1 MRKVIEGF
9 KPLSGKHCV
18 TTALRQILNYYGHS
32 FSEEM
37 LLGLGEG
44 LYFGYMQLGTGPMLT
59 GRKKVFEFEEVL
71 ARHLGITMRCKAP
84 KEYEGAFVNLKAQID
99 KDKPTFIYVDMSY
112 LSYLQMSS
120 HSHFGGHAV
129 VVFGY
134 DEKEKIFYI
143 SDRDGE
149 DFPVPTSKG
158 GAMKQD
164 VHLVPYEQVEQAR
177 SSTYRPFPPHHKYLE
192 IDVLGMK
199 PIDKKMLGEAIY
211 NCAYAM
217 LYPPAKF
224 LGINGILK
232 LAKGLP
238 KWEQLGEREMV
249 IAAITN
255 SYMIGHEGGTGGGAF
270 RKMYG
275 NFLIEAANYFKGD
288 ELTSIGEQFLEVGNQ
303 WDTVG
308 NNLRELGSKRVG
320 EGKIDKQR
328 LTDIGH
334 QVEEIYQAEKIL
346 YQALITYISKN
357 RGEE

>member
-1 MRKVIEGF
+1 MKKVIEGF

-18 TTALRQILNYYGHS
+18 TTALRQILNYYGHP

-59 GRKKVFEFEEVL
+59 GRKKVFEFEDSL
-71 ARHLGITMRCKAP
+71 AKHLGITMRCKAP

-99 KDKPTFIYVDMSY
+99 RDKPTLIYVDMPY
-112 LSYLQMSS
+112 LSYLQMPP

-134 DEKEKIFYI
+134 DEEEKSFYI

-158 GAMKQD
+158 VMKQD
-164 VHLVPYEQVEQAR
+164 VHLVPYEEVEQAR
-177 SSTYRPFPPHHKYLE
+177 SSRHRPFPPHHKYLE
-192 IDVLGMK
+192 IDALAIK
-199 PIDKKMLGEAIY
+199 PIDEKMLREAIY

-217 LYPPAKF
+217 LYSPAKF

-232 LAKGLP
+232 LAKRLP

-275 NFLIEAANYFKGD
+275 RFLMEATSYFRGD
-288 ELTSIGEQFLEVGNQ
+288 ELTPIGEQFLEVGNQ

-308 NNLRELGSKRVG
+308 NSLRELGSKRVG
-320 EGKIDKQR
+320 EGKKDKQR

-334 QVEEIYQAEKIL
+334 QVEEIYQVEKTL
-346 YQALITYISKN
+346 YEALITYTSKN
-357 RGEE
+357 KGGE